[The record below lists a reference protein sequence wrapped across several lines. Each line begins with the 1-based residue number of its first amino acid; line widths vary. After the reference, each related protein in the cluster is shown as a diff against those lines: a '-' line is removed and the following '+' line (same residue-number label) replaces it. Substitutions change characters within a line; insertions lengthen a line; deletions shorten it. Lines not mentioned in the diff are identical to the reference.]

1 MLKIVLMVDGDTAD
15 PQGLK
20 EALAMEL
27 ERYGRVRV
35 VEVTRIEAEQ
45 IRIGEAKGA

>member
-1 MLKIVLMVDGDTAD
+1 MMLKIVLMVDGDTSD

-20 EALAMEL
+20 EAIAMEL

-35 VEVTRIEAEQ
+35 VEVKRVEPEQ
-45 IRIGEAKGA
+45 IRMEG